1 MQLLDVYNDA
11 IQDCT
16 KATALVNST
25 NEFYNNSVT
34 SNGTVY
40 STDIH
45 SCVIDGAFL
54 TLFMAFER
62 FLELSFLCY
71 MLGQPG
77 LNGNTFARYVSPV
90 SEENAL
96 NMIKGNNRFA
106 DFTNRDIIVRLANN
120 FFDAG
125 GTYTYL
131 NSISGD
137 FEEMKKIRNAISHV
151 SIESKKSFQGLVR
164 TKMGSLPPNIDTSTF
179 LNMIV
184 PGTSTTFFI
193 HYKDIVVS
201 AIDNISNP

>member
-1 MQLLDVYNDA
+1 MQPEILDVLYR
-11 IQDCT
+11 
-16 KATALVNST
+16 LVGEHGWNW
-25 NEFYNNSVT
+25 
-34 SNGTVY
+34 G
-40 STDIH
+40 
-45 SCVIDGAFL
+45 
-54 TLFMAFER
+54 M
-62 FLELSFLCY
+62 
-71 MLGQPG
+71 MGQPG

-151 SIESKKSFQGLVR
+151 SVESEKSFQGLVR
-164 TKMGSLPPNIDTSTF
+164 TKIGSLPPNMNTSTF

>member
-11 IQDCT
+11 IRDCT

-25 NEFYNNSVT
+25 NEFYNNSVV

-45 SCVIDGAFL
+45 SCVIDCAFL

-71 MLGQPG
+71 MMGQPG
-77 LNGNTFARYVSPV
+77 LNGNTFARFVSPV
-90 SEENAL
+90 NEENAL
-96 NMIKGNNRFA
+96 NMIKGNNKFA

-164 TKMGSLPPNIDTSTF
+164 TKIGSLPPNIDTSTF

-184 PGTSTTFFI
+184 PGASTTFFI

-201 AIDNISNP
+201 AIGNISNP

>member
-11 IQDCT
+11 IRDCT
-16 KATALVNST
+16 KATTLVNST
-25 NEFYNNSVT
+25 NEFYNNSVA

-71 MLGQPG
+71 MMGQPG

-151 SIESKKSFQGLVR
+151 SVKVKNLSKVLCERKLVR
-164 TKMGSLPPNIDTSTF
+164 F
-179 LNMIV
+179 LQ
-184 PGTSTTFFI
+184 T
-193 HYKDIVVS
+193 
-201 AIDNISNP
+201 

>member
-71 MLGQPG
+71 MMGQPG

-131 NSISGD
+131 NSISCD

-151 SIESKKSFQGLVR
+151 SIESKKSFLIKNGE
-164 TKMGSLPPNIDTSTF
+164 SLSRR
-179 LNMIV
+179 
-184 PGTSTTFFI
+184 
-193 HYKDIVVS
+193 
-201 AIDNISNP
+201 

>member
-11 IQDCT
+11 IRDCT
-16 KATALVNST
+16 KATTLVNST
-25 NEFYNNSVT
+25 NEFYNNSVA

-96 NMIKGNNRFA
+96 NMIK
-106 DFTNRDIIVRLANN
+106 DV
-120 FFDAG
+120 
-125 GTYTYL
+125 
-131 NSISGD
+131 
-137 FEEMKKIRNAISHV
+137 
-151 SIESKKSFQGLVR
+151 
-164 TKMGSLPPNIDTSTF
+164 
-179 LNMIV
+179 
-184 PGTSTTFFI
+184 
-193 HYKDIVVS
+193 YKRQPIC
-201 AIDNISNP
+201 

>member
-1 MQLLDVYNDA
+1 
-11 IQDCT
+11 
-16 KATALVNST
+16 
-25 NEFYNNSVT
+25 
-34 SNGTVY
+34 
-40 STDIH
+40 
-45 SCVIDGAFL
+45 
-54 TLFMAFER
+54 
-62 FLELSFLCY
+62 
-71 MLGQPG
+71 
-77 LNGNTFARYVSPV
+77 
-90 SEENAL
+90 
-96 NMIKGNNRFA
+96 MIKGNNRFA

-151 SIESKKSFQGLVR
+151 SVESEKSFQGLVR
-164 TKMGSLPPNIDTSTF
+164 TKIGSLPPNMNTSTF